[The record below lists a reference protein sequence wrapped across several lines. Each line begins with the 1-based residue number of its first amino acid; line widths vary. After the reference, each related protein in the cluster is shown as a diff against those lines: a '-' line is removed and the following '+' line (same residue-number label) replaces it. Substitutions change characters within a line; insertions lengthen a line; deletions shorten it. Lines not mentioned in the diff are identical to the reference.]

1 MREHTTIVLDVI
13 SQLRGRE
20 KLLDLG
26 IRAARG
32 SVSMAPLALHSLSP
46 ELTKVET
53 EAILRHALGE
63 EVTDEMVEQITPRP
77 SRKQVAIVT
86 GASSG
91 IGLGIT
97 RALLEH
103 GYRVVANSRT
113 ISKSKDL
120 NPSADLVLVDGD
132 IGKKETAIK
141 VVDVAVRHFDRI
153 DLLVNN
159 AGIYLPKP
167 FMEYTPEDFETMI
180 GTNIAGYFF
189 VTQQVVAQM
198 RNQKSGH
205 IVSISTVL
213 VDQPLAGAP
222 ISLPVITKSTIP
234 AFSRALAMEYVA
246 DGIRVN
252 TISPGVVDTPM
263 HANDDHEFLKKLHPI
278 PRLVQISE
286 IVDALF
292 YLESAPMVNGENIR
306 IDGGAHAG
314 AKW

>member
-1 MREHTTIVLDVI
+1 MTSDNNKNR
-13 SQLRGRE
+13 
-20 KLLDLG
+20 
-26 IRAARG
+26 
-32 SVSMAPLALHSLSP
+32 
-46 ELTKVET
+46 
-53 EAILRHALGE
+53 
-63 EVTDEMVEQITPRP
+63 
-77 SRKQVAIVT
+77 VAIVT

-97 RALLEH
+97 RALLER
-103 GYRVVANSRT
+103 GYRVVGNSRT
-113 ISKSKDL
+113 ITQSKGLK
-120 NPSADLVLVDGD
+120 PSANLVLVDGD
-132 IGKKETAIK
+132 VGKKETAIK
-141 VVDVAVRHFDRI
+141 VVQEALKHFARI

-167 FMEYTPEDFETMI
+167 FTEYTPEDFAMMI
-180 GTNIAGYFF
+180 HTNISGYFF

-198 RNQKSGH
+198 RKQKSGH
-205 IVSISTVL
+205 IVGISTAV
-213 VDQPLAGAP
+213 VDQPLAHAP

-234 AFSRALAMEYVA
+234 AFNRALAMEYVGE
-246 DGIRVN
+246 GIRAN

-263 HANDDHEFLKKLHPI
+263 HANDNHELLKKLHPI
-278 PRLVQISE
+278 PQLVQISE

>member
-1 MREHTTIVLDVI
+1 M
-13 SQLRGRE
+13 SASANQ
-20 KLLDLG
+20 
-26 IRAARG
+26 
-32 SVSMAPLALHSLSP
+32 
-46 ELTKVET
+46 
-53 EAILRHALGE
+53 
-63 EVTDEMVEQITPRP
+63 
-77 SRKQVAIVT
+77 KQVAIVT

-103 GYRVVANSRT
+103 GYCVVANSRAIT
-113 ISKSKDL
+113 KSKDL
-120 NPSADLVLVDGD
+120 KTSADFVLVDGD
-132 IGKKETAIK
+132 IGKKETALK
-141 VVDVAVRHFDRI
+141 VVDTAVKHFGRI

-159 AGIYLPKP
+159 AGIYIPKP
-167 FMEYTPEDFETMI
+167 FTEYTPQDFELMI
-180 GTNIAGYFF
+180 STNVAGYFF
-189 VTQQVVAQM
+189 VTQQVVAHM
-198 RNQKSGH
+198 RRQKSGH

-213 VDQPLAGAP
+213 TDQPLAAAP

-263 HANDDHEFLKKLHPI
+263 NANEDHEVLKKLHPI
-278 PRLVQISE
+278 QRLVQISE

-292 YLESAPMVNGENIR
+292 YLQSAPMVNGENIR

>member
-1 MREHTTIVLDVI
+1 M
-13 SQLRGRE
+13 S
-20 KLLDLG
+20 
-26 IRAARG
+26 AATNKR
-32 SVSMAPLALHSLSP
+32 
-46 ELTKVET
+46 
-53 EAILRHALGE
+53 
-63 EVTDEMVEQITPRP
+63 
-77 SRKQVAIVT
+77 QVAIVT

-97 RALLEH
+97 RALLEK
-103 GYRVVANSRT
+103 GFGVVANSRT
-113 ISKSKDL
+113 ISKSQDL
-120 NPSADLVLVDGD
+120 KPSADLILVDGD
-132 IGKKETAIK
+132 ISKKETAK
-141 VVDVAVRHFDRI
+141 RVVDAAMKHMGRI

-159 AGIYLPKP
+159 AGIYMPKP
-167 FMEYTPEDFETMI
+167 FTEYTPEDFETMI
-180 GTNIAGYFF
+180 GTNVAGYFF
-189 VTQQVVAQM
+189 VTQEVVAQM
-198 RNQKSGH
+198 RKQKSGH

-222 ISLPVITKSTIP
+222 ISLPVITKSTLP

-263 HANDDHEFLKKLHPI
+263 HANDDHESLKKLHPI

-292 YLESAPMVNGENIR
+292 FLQSAPMVNGENIR

>member
-1 MREHTTIVLDVI
+1 M
-13 SQLRGRE
+13 
-20 KLLDLG
+20 
-26 IRAARG
+26 AA
-32 SVSMAPLALHSLSP
+32 S
-46 ELTKVET
+46 
-53 EAILRHALGE
+53 
-63 EVTDEMVEQITPRP
+63 TDKKP
-77 SRKQVAIVT
+77 VAIVT

-91 IGLGIT
+91 MGLGIT

-120 NPSADLVLVDGD
+120 KPSADLVLVDGD
-132 IGKKETAIK
+132 IGKRETAIK
-141 VVDVAVRHFDRI
+141 VADAAMKHFDRI

-159 AGIYLPKP
+159 AGIYIPKP
-167 FMEYTPEDFETMI
+167 FTEYTPEDFETMI
-180 GTNIAGYFF
+180 GTNVAGYFF

-198 RNQKSGH
+198 RKQKSGH

-213 VDQPLAGAP
+213 TDQPLAGAP
-222 ISLPVITKSTIP
+222 ISLPVLTKSTIP

-263 HANDDHEFLKKLHPI
+263 HANDDHKFLKTLHPV
-278 PRLVQISE
+278 PRLVQVSE

>member
-1 MREHTTIVLDVI
+1 MNANTNK
-13 SQLRGRE
+13 G
-20 KLLDLG
+20 
-26 IRAARG
+26 
-32 SVSMAPLALHSLSP
+32 
-46 ELTKVET
+46 
-53 EAILRHALGE
+53 
-63 EVTDEMVEQITPRP
+63 
-77 SRKQVAIVT
+77 QVAIVT

-113 ISKSKDL
+113 ISQSKELKSSTGL
-120 NPSADLVLVDGD
+120 ILVDGD

-141 VVDVAVRHFDRI
+141 VVDAAVKHFGRI
-153 DLLVNN
+153 DLLFNN
-159 AGIYLPKP
+159 AGIYIPKP
-167 FMEYTPEDFETMI
+167 FLEYTPEDFETMI
-180 GTNIAGYFF
+180 STNVAGYFF
-189 VTQQVVAQM
+189 VTQQAVAQM
-198 RNQKSGH
+198 RKQKSGH

-213 VDQPLAGAP
+213 TDQPLAGAP

-292 YLESAPMVNGENIR
+292 YLQSAPMVNGENIR

>member
-1 MREHTTIVLDVI
+1 MTANTK
-13 SQLRGRE
+13 E
-20 KLLDLG
+20 K
-26 IRAARG
+26 
-32 SVSMAPLALHSLSP
+32 P
-46 ELTKVET
+46 
-53 EAILRHALGE
+53 
-63 EVTDEMVEQITPRP
+63 
-77 SRKQVAIVT
+77 VAIVT

-91 IGLGIT
+91 MGLGIT

-103 GYRVVANSRT
+103 RYRVVANSRT

-120 NPSADLVLVDGD
+120 KPSADLVLVDGD
-132 IGKKETAIK
+132 IGKKETATK
-141 VVDVAVRHFDRI
+141 VVEAAVKHFGRI

-159 AGIYLPKP
+159 AGIYIPKP
-167 FMEYTPEDFETMI
+167 FTEYTPEDFEMMI
-180 GTNIAGYFF
+180 GTNVAGYFF
-189 VTQQVVAQM
+189 ITQQVVARM
-198 RNQKSGH
+198 RKQKSGH

-213 VDQPLAGAP
+213 TDQPLAGAP